1 MGLMMAFLKWICNNY
16 LAKRNGEKAKK
27 KKTLN
32 QYWRDFKM
40 LFRRV
45 NSGTLVDPD
54 VSTEVV
60 KVCRPLL
67 GRSTSEGYVLKS
79 ITLVL

>member
-16 LAKRNGEKAKK
+16 LARRKVEKAKK

-40 LFRRV
+40 LFRR
-45 NSGTLVDPD
+45 NNGGTLVDPD
-54 VSTEVV
+54 LSTEVV
-60 KVCRPLL
+60 KVCHPVL
-67 GRSTSEGYVLKS
+67 GRSTS
-79 ITLVL
+79 

>member
-16 LAKRNGEKAKK
+16 LAKKKGENAKK

-45 NSGTLVDPD
+45 NNGVPVEPD
-54 VSTEVV
+54 VSLQVV
-60 KVCRPLL
+60 RVCHPCFEGPLL
-67 GRSTSEGYVLKS
+67 KVTR
-79 ITLVL
+79 